1 MFAYAVRRLLA
12 GVLVLVAASLM
23 VYFLIAVSGNPL
35 EPLLLPPLLNLLAER
50 APGITLE
57 GVLPRPEFAQDILS
71 GTVDLVGFAY
81 PITSPEISIVP
92 ICPVELVLVA
102 RRNHPRIG
110 KVLDIEKTALRARF
124 KEFYGVEEAE
134 LDALVAA
141 GTDAESE
148 AIDFFRFTSELK
160 RQLSEEQRVGL
171 IGLLWEIVYADGERS
186 EMEDHAIWRI
196 ADLLGV
202 SGRERIMKRQ
212 EVAGRVGAATGQE
225 ETDEG

>member
-1 MFAYAVRRLLA
+1 MFERFRSFLENLA
-12 GVLVLVAASLM
+12 GNETDKLAPDDPR
-23 VYFLIAVSGNPL
+23 IAVMAL
-35 EPLLLPPLLNLLAER
+35 CIQVMEA
-50 APGITLE
+50 
-57 GVLPRPEFAQDILS
+57 D
-71 GTVDLVGFAY
+71 GTVLEA
-81 PITSPEISIVP
+81 
-92 ICPVELVLVA
+92 
-102 RRNHPRIG
+102 
-110 KVLDIEKTALRARF
+110 EKKTLRARF
-124 KEFYGVEEAE
+124 KEFYPVDEAE

-148 AIDFFRFTSELK
+148 AIDFFHFTSELK

-212 EVAGRVGAATGQE
+212 EVAERVGAATGAE
-225 ETDEG
+225 EADEN